1 MTVLPTRSAAS
12 AVNETVPPALGW
24 ATSTRPSRTAVFSQW
39 APSTVTGTRTSAR
52 ALPVLS
58 RDSAGVKRTTEVG
71 ISVIPSAYAEENL
84 TRARRSATSSGY
96 PHRMLGPSGPG
107 VRSSVGV
114 AYSTRLRS

>member
-84 TRARRSATSSGY
+84 QDAVMLVETSATA
-96 PHRMLGPSGPG
+96 PR
-107 VRSSVGV
+107 VREAVSRWS
-114 AYSTRLRS
+114 ARSLSAT